1 MTQRPNNNQYKGFQK
16 KSDIL
21 LNKNYFQFNEKL
33 KNEREFYIS
42 NRLRKNYY
50 NDSQRL
56 LLIINQLNQESK
68 TKSRIIDSQQKEI
81 NLLRLK
87 INNLEKKIHN
97 LFK

>member
-1 MTQRPNNNQYKGFQK
+1 MTQRPNNNQYKEFQK

-50 NDSQRL
+50 NDSYRL
-56 LLIINQLNQESK
+56 LLTINQLNQESK

>member
-1 MTQRPNNNQYKGFQK
+1 M
-16 KSDIL
+16 
-21 LNKNYFQFNEKL
+21 
-33 KNEREFYIS
+33 EREFYIS

-50 NDSQRL
+50 NDSYRL
-56 LLIINQLNQESK
+56 LLTINQLNQESK